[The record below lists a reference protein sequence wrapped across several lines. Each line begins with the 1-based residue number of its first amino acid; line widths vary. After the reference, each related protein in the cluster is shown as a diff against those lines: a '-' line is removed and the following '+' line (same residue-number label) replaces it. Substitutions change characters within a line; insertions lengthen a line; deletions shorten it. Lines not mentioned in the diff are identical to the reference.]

1 MDFDRRLLLKAM
13 SLTAGGI
20 LLPRAA
26 EAAIPSKVRDIRM
39 WTAPDHTRFVF
50 DLDRPAKHSLFR
62 LKSPSRVVLDI
73 DNAVLAGG
81 ASKRAFS
88 DPVVRRFRT
97 GSPRRGATRAV
108 FELARDIRPR
118 SFMLKGN
125 GKKGPRLVVD
135 LFHKEASRSV
145 SSGSRGR
152 HKRRNAVIV
161 IDPGHGGEDPG
172 AIGRHG
178 TEEKTIALSVG
189 RKLYQRINDTPG
201 YEAHLTRKGDYYVSL
216 RRRVAIARRHSPDL
230 FISLHADA
238 FKQQSARGASV
249 YCLSERGKPTP
260 DHAIKALV
268 RRENNADL
276 IGGVNLHEVMDPEVA
291 GILMDLSQRD
301 SINRALVLGKQ
312 LLRSLKRTPRFK
324 LHFKQ
329 VKQAGFAVLKAP
341 DMPSVLVEMAFL
353 TNPKEERQL
362 RRDSH
367 QNQLADALFRGTR
380 RFLDTSH
387 RA

>member
-1 MDFDRRLLLKAM
+1 MNFDRRLLLKAM
-13 SLTAGGI
+13 SLTAGG
-20 LLPRAA
+20 LLVPETALA
-26 EAAIPSKVRDIRM
+26 SIPSRIRDIRM

-50 DLDRPAKHSLFR
+50 DLDKPVKHSLFR
-62 LKSPSRVVLDI
+62 LSKPDRVVLDI
-73 DNAVLAGG
+73 NNTVLS
-81 ASKRAFS
+81 ASRRRSFS

-97 GSPRRGATRAV
+97 GSPRRGITRAV
-108 FELARDIRPR
+108 FELERSIRPR
-118 SFMLKGN
+118 SFLLKGN
-125 GKKGPRLVVD
+125 GNKGPRLVVD
-135 LFHKEASRSV
+135 LFHKGAARNTSPMGGQR
-145 SSGSRGR
+145 R
-152 HKRRNAVIV
+152 HNRRNAVIV

-189 RKLYQRINDTPG
+189 RKLYERINDTPG

-238 FKQQSARGASV
+238 FRDQSARGASV
-249 YCLSERGKPTP
+249 YCLSE
-260 DHAIKALV
+260 IKALV
-268 RRENNADL
+268 KRENNADL

-301 SINRALVLGKQ
+301 SINRALALGKQ
-312 LLRSLKRTPRFK
+312 ILRSLRRTPNFN

-353 TNPKEERQL
+353 TNPREERL
-362 RRDSH
+362 LMRDSH
-367 QNQLADALFRGTR
+367 QTRLANALFSGTR
-380 RFLDTSH
+380 KFLDTSH